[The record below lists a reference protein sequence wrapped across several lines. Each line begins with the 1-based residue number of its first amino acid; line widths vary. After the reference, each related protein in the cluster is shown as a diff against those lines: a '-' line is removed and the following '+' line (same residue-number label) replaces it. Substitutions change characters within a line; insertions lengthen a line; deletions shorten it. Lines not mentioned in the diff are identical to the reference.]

1 MDSLCID
8 GLILTVEKQGLTT
21 SNVTD
26 LLDKLQKKD
35 QPEDGAVESNES
47 PLNNGGDIISNVVDT
62 SKQAVNLGAGVLDKG
77 VDIAVSSAKAVNDNA
92 NKMLSGEKES
102 TAVKDKKMQVIV
114 KTLEICGITLEAVSS
129 LLDTQTPTMK
139 LSVADIKY
147 KDFSSH
153 AGRPDHIVRVI
164 LEQIVVTSLTVPLS
178 VCRFFFLVLF
188 ELAEACQFDQRH
200 DDLMLY

>member
-35 QPEDGAVESNES
+35 SSPDGAVESNES

-62 SKQAVNLGAGVLDKG
+62 SKQAVNLGAGVVEKG
-77 VDIAVSSAKAVNDNA
+77 VDTAVSSAKAVKDKA
-92 NKMLSGEKES
+92 SGEKES
-102 TAVKDKKMQVIV
+102 TVKEKKMQVIV

-164 LEQIVVTSLTVPLS
+164 LEQIVMTSLTVPLS
-178 VCRFFFLVLF
+178 VGPLNLLKLVSLTR
-188 ELAEACQFDQRH
+188 DK
-200 DDLMLY
+200 MT

>member
-35 QPEDGAVESNES
+35 SSPDGAVESNEPS
-47 PLNNGGDIISNVVDT
+47 LLNNGGDIISNVVDT
-62 SKQAVNLGAGVLDKG
+62 SKQAVNLGAGVVEKG
-77 VDIAVSSAKAVNDNA
+77 VDVAVSSAKAVKDKA
-92 NKMLSGEKES
+92 SGEKES
-102 TAVKDKKMQVIV
+102 TVKEKKMQVIV

-164 LEQIVVTSLTVPLS
+164 LEQIVVTSLTVPIS
-178 VCRFFFLVLF
+178 VV
-188 ELAEACQFDQRH
+188 
-200 DDLMLY
+200 